1 LQGYSLTIPLYNHRR
16 EKRLFALA
24 LIQIPTNCHRKRV
37 HRKWLK
43 STAPPAPQV
52 NHISSE
58 SSTSKESPVP
68 APVKPAQSVS
78 STIAPST
85 SLINRPLVRANENGS
100 ADKLS
105 SSGHEHSDTGHVM
118 VLGEVGSPHFIH
130 RELPKYPYMARKLGK
145 EGKVV
150 LRLTLDAQGQ
160 LQAVETVEASG
171 FGFAEAANTAI
182 RMSTYAPAVKNGR
195 AISSQVLV
203 PVKFVLQ

>member
-1 LQGYSLTIPLYNHRR
+1 
-16 EKRLFALA
+16 
-24 LIQIPTNCHRKRV
+24 
-37 HRKWLK
+37 
-43 STAPPAPQV
+43 
-52 NHISSE
+52 
-58 SSTSKESPVP
+58 
-68 APVKPAQSVS
+68 
-78 STIAPST
+78 
-85 SLINRPLVRANENGS
+85 
-100 ADKLS
+100 
-105 SSGHEHSDTGHVM
+105 
-118 VLGEVGSPHFIH
+118 
-130 RELPKYPYMARKLGK
+130 MARKLGK